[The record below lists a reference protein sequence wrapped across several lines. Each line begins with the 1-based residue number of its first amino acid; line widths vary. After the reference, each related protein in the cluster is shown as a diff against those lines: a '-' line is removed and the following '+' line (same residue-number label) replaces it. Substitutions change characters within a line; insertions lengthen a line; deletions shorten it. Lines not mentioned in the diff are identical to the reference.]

1 VSVGGRLAR
10 HTQHWQD
17 WRRAVLDAIS
27 GGRFDAL
34 MANHKLVG
42 EALVDAVRERGGEIY
57 CWTVDSRPILER
69 LERLEVS
76 GITTNDPRLFAPAR
90 AG

>member
-1 VSVGGRLAR
+1 
-10 HTQHWQD
+10 
-17 WRRAVLDAIS
+17 VLDGIA

-42 EALVDAVRERGGEIY
+42 QALVDAVRERDGDLY

-69 LERLEVS
+69 LESLEVS
-76 GITTNDPRLFAPAR
+76 GITTNDPRLFAPVSAR
-90 AG
+90 